1 MTNQKIGQVKAC
13 YDKSEDGV
21 PNYNIVLLDNTR
33 LWTQGQIMNP
43 LPQKGDTISYKVIN
57 TKESKNGN
65 VYSNVS
71 SVKITDEQAKQVNQ
85 EISNEIK
92 KNNIVD
98 QNMIMF
104 VTGLS
109 GRSMQGGR
117 FAISDIPEIVKV
129 SARSYVDIIVNENY

>member
-13 YDKSEDGV
+13 YDNSEDGI
-21 PNYNIVLLDNTR
+21 PNYCIDLIDGTR
-33 LWTQGQIMNP
+33 LYTRGEMMNP
-43 LPQKGDTISYKVIN
+43 MPEKGNTISYNIIN
-57 TKESKNGN
+57 TKESKTGN
-65 VYSNVS
+65 LYSNVS

>member
-13 YDKSEDGV
+13 YDNSEDGV
-21 PNYNIVLLDNTR
+21 PNYCIVLLDNTR
-33 LWTQGQIMNP
+33 LYTQGEIMNP

-65 VYSNVS
+65 LYSNVS
-71 SVKITDEQAKQVNQ
+71 SVTITDEQAKQVNQ

-92 KNNIVD
+92 KNKIVD

>member
-1 MTNQKIGQVKAC
+1 MTNQKIGKVKAF
-13 YDKSEDGV
+13 YDNSEDGI
-21 PNYNIVLLDNTR
+21 PNYCKDLIDGTR
-33 LWTQGQIMNP
+33 LYTRGEKMNP
-43 LPQKGDTISYKVIN
+43 TPEKGNTISYNIIN
-57 TKESKNGN
+57 TKESKTGN
-65 VYSNVS
+65 LYSNVS
-71 SVKITDEQAKQVNQ
+71 SVKITDEQTKHVNQ

>member
-1 MTNQKIGQVKAC
+1 MCKILIIGAGAMGSAFSFPCVDNGHEVSIIGSPLE
-13 YDKSEDGV
+13 DKM
-21 PNYNIVLLDNTR
+21 I
-33 LWTQGQIMNP
+33 
-43 LPQKGDTISYKVIN
+43 
-57 TKESKNGN
+57 
-65 VYSNVS
+65 
-71 SVKITDEQAKQVNQ
+71 
-85 EISNEIK
+85 NEIK

-117 FAISDIPEIVKV
+117 FAISDIPEIVRV

>member
-1 MTNQKIGQVKAC
+1 
-13 YDKSEDGV
+13 
-21 PNYNIVLLDNTR
+21 
-33 LWTQGQIMNP
+33 MNP
-43 LPQKGDTISYKVIN
+43 TPEKGNTISYNIIN
-57 TKESKNGN
+57 TKESKTGN
-65 VYSNVS
+65 LYSNVS
-71 SVKITDEQAKQVNQ
+71 SVKITDQQTKQVNQ

-98 QNMIMF
+98 QYMIMF

-129 SARSYVDIIVNENY
+129 SARSYVDIIVIENY

>member
-13 YDKSEDGV
+13 YDNSEDGI
-21 PNYNIVLLDNTR
+21 PNYCIDLIDGTR
-33 LWTQGQIMNP
+33 LYTRGEKMNP
-43 LPQKGDTISYKVIN
+43 TPEKGNTISYNIIN
-57 TKESKNGN
+57 TKESKTGN
-65 VYSNVS
+65 LYSNVS
-71 SVKITDEQAKQVNQ
+71 SVKITDQQTKQVNQ